1 MDLYYS
7 YVDHGFSI
15 LIARLRS
22 GIHIRRAAGS
32 VCARS
37 SKINSLLRVLGKWW

>member
-7 YVDHGFSI
+7 DVDHEFSI

-22 GIHIRRAAGS
+22 GIRIRRAAGS
-32 VCARS
+32 VCARCS
-37 SKINSLLRVLGKWW
+37 SIRWEGS